1 MLRPKSATV
10 IASLTLA
17 ALLGAGLT
25 ACGGGG
31 GGGGGGG
38 NNGGGTD
45 TPAASP
51 ALTFNPATVRATI
64 NAGTSLTLN
73 VLATVNRPA
82 DFANATTVVASVTDS
97 AGVIQPSAQ
106 LIRDSDTQ
114 YHAILQS
121 APGLAAGTYTG
132 NFNVR
137 LCRDSGCASQFP
149 GSPMLLPYSFQV
161 VPAGQATF
169 TATPTVA
176 LAGTAHLGGAA
187 PAAIDVAIAGE
198 GRSWTVASGA
208 GWLKPARA
216 SGTGSGTLNVVF
228 DTTGLALGSYNTTL
242 TITASDGQVAS
253 LPASLTVL
261 PSGLTTGANGVTFT
275 AVNGAPIPT
284 QVVSIGTDDNSAAS
298 WSAVSNAPWLRLSP
312 TSGGTPST
320 TVLTVD
326 PTVGSLASASYNSS
340 ITLSA
345 PGLST
350 RALPV
355 ALNLVPATLTTSANS
370 LTLGGTY
377 GRDFSTSQTLTL
389 SLNTSTNS
397 WPWSLDGMPSWAS
410 ATVASGSIN
419 QGGTSTVI
427 TARPANAAVGTTSV
441 LVKAASRVNGDLAIA
456 PTLLTI
462 NKDQHKLIPSETA
475 VAFSASPSW
484 TRLTRTLTV
493 TDNFNNFTGMS
504 ASSSATWLVAGVNGN
519 KLVLTADPTPFGP
532 DTLNIATVTLTP
544 NDADAKAPEPIR
556 VALWKGTL
564 TPTANV
570 TLPLPYATVIADPIR
585 PYAYAHNGGAY
596 IDVYNLYSGQKVITI
611 TGLAASLGDM
621 VTSANGD
628 VLHVLNLSNHA
639 LTSIDL
645 NTFAVLSQLP
655 LTGVDKTTRLKI
667 IRPNGVEVLVLGDG
681 RAYLT
686 AGGVYQGTLPLTAG
700 VIAASGDGKLV
711 VQQQENTSAV
721 QVTSVS
727 VDYASL
733 GGGMLYPAR
742 IPAASHSGG
751 GALGQDIAVSADGTR
766 IYSAS
771 ATPKLCAIASPAD
784 LGVLG
789 YLAAG
794 DGTPNNVELGSDGRI
809 YCGAATRATV
819 SDVWVYDT
827 TGKLLNQFKLA
838 AGAKQLLPRQMAVS
852 GDGLLLIGI
861 TDDGATTIVPV
872 GP

>member
-1 MLRPKSATV
+1 MPRPKSAAA
-10 IASLTLA
+10 IASLLLATLVS
-17 ALLGAGLT
+17 AGLT

-38 NNGGGTD
+38 NGGTD

-51 ALTFNPATVRATI
+51 ALTFSPATVRATI

-73 VLATVNRPA
+73 VMASVNRPA
-82 DFANATTVVASVTDS
+82 DFANAATVVASVTDS

-121 APGLAAGTYTG
+121 APGLAAGTYSG

-176 LAGTAHLGGAA
+176 LAGTAHAGGAA
-187 PAAIDVAIAGE
+187 PAAIDVAIASE
-198 GRSWTVASGA
+198 GRSWTVAAGA

-216 SGTGSGTLNVVF
+216 SGTGSGTLNVGF
-228 DTTGLALGSYNTTL
+228 DATGLALGSYSTTL
-242 TITASDGQVAS
+242 TITASDGQSAS

-261 PSGLTTGANGVTFT
+261 PSGLTTGVNGITFT

-298 WSAVSNAPWLRLSP
+298 WSAISNAPWLRLSP
-312 TSGGTPST
+312 TSGATPAT

-377 GRDFSTSQTLTL
+377 GRDFSASQTLTL
-389 SLNTSTNS
+389 SLNTSTNA
-397 WPWSLDGMPSWAS
+397 WPWTLDGLPSWAS
-410 ATVASGSIN
+410 ASVAGGTIN
-419 QGGTSTVI
+419 QGGASTVI
-427 TARPANAAVGTTSV
+427 TARQANAAVGTSSV
-441 LVKAASRVNGDLAIA
+441 LVNATARVNGDVVTA

-462 NKDQHKLIPSETA
+462 KKDQHKLIPSETA

-493 TDNFNNFTGMS
+493 ADNFNNFTGMS
-504 ASSSATWLVAGVNGN
+504 ASSSANWLVAGVNGN

-532 DTLNIATVTLTP
+532 DTLNVATVTLTP
-544 NDADAKAPEPIR
+544 NDPDAKAPEPIR

-564 TPTANV
+564 TPTANI
-570 TLPLPYATVIADPIR
+570 TLPLPYTTVIADPLR

-596 IDVYNLYSGQKVITI
+596 IDIYNLYSGGKVATL
-611 TGLAASLGDM
+611 TGLPAKLGDM
-621 VTSANGD
+621 VISANGD
-628 VLHVLNLSNHA
+628 FLYVLDLGSRVL
-639 LTSIDL
+639 TTVDL
-645 NTFAVLSQLP
+645 NRQVVQGSMSV
-655 LTGVDKTTRLKI
+655 GVAAPTTRLKI
-667 IRPNGVEVLVLGDG
+667 IRPNGVEVLLLSDG
-681 RAYLT
+681 EAYLT
-686 AGGVYQGTLPLTAG
+686 GSGTRLAALPLTTG
-700 VIAASGDGKLV
+700 GIAASGDGKLV
-711 VQQQENTSAV
+711 VQQQENSNTV
-721 QVTSVS
+721 PVTSVS

-733 GGGMLYPAR
+733 GGGTLYLAK
-742 IPAASHSGG
+742 IPAASHAGG
-751 GALGQDIAVSADGTR
+751 GTLGQDIAVSADGTR

-794 DGTPNNVELGSDGRI
+794 DGTPNNIELGSDGRI
-809 YCGAATRATV
+809 YCGAAVRATV

-838 AGAKQLLPRQMAVS
+838 AGSKQLLPRQMAVS

>member
-1 MLRPKSATV
+1 MLRPKSAAA
-10 IASLTLA
+10 IASLMLTA
-17 ALLGAGLT
+17 VLGTAVT

-31 GGGGGGG
+31 SGGGGGG

-45 TPAASP
+45 VPAGSP

-73 VLATVNRPA
+73 VMAAVNRPA
-82 DFANATTVVASVTDS
+82 DFANATTIVASVTDS

-121 APGLAAGTYTG
+121 APGLAAGTYNG

-169 TATPTVA
+169 SATPTVT
-176 LAGTAHLGGAA
+176 LAGTVHLGGAA
-187 PAAIDVAIAGE
+187 PAAVDVAIAGE
-198 GRSWTVASGA
+198 GRGWTVAAGA
-208 GWLKPARA
+208 GWLKPSRA
-216 SGTGSGTLNVVF
+216 SGSGSGTLSVAF
-228 DTTGLALGSYNTTL
+228 DASGLALGSYSSTL
-242 TITASDGQVAS
+242 VITASDGQVVN

-261 PSGLTTGANGVTFT
+261 PAGLTTGANGVTFT

-312 TSGGTPST
+312 TSGGTPAT

-326 PTVGSLASASYNSS
+326 PTAGTLASASYNTS

-355 ALNLVPATLTTSANS
+355 ALNLVPATLTASANS

-377 GRDFSTSQTLTL
+377 GRDFGTSQTLTL
-389 SLNTSTNS
+389 SLNTSTNA
-397 WPWSLDGMPSWAS
+397 WPWTLDGMPSWAS
-410 ATVASGSIN
+410 ASVTGGNIN
-419 QGGTSTVI
+419 QGATSTVV
-427 TARPANAAVGTTSV
+427 TARPANAVVGTTSV
-441 LVKAASRVNGDLAIA
+441 LVSATARVNGDVVAA

-462 NKDQHKLIPSETA
+462 NKDQHKLLPSETA

-484 TRLTRTLTV
+484 TRLSRTLTV
-493 TDNFNNFTGMS
+493 ADNFNNFTGMS
-504 ASSSATWLVAGVNGN
+504 ATSSATWLVAGVNGN
-519 KLVLTADPTPFGP
+519 KLTLTADPTPLGA

-544 NDADAKAPEPIR
+544 NDPDAKAPEPIR

-564 TPTANV
+564 TPTANL
-570 TLPLPYATVIADPIR
+570 TLPLPYTTVIADPSR

-621 VTSANGD
+621 VTGANGD
-628 VLHVLNLSNHA
+628 FLYVLNLSNRT
-639 LTSIDL
+639 LTGIDL
-645 NTFAVLSQLP
+645 NTFAVVSQLP
-655 LTGVDKTTRLKI
+655 VAADKATRLKI
-667 IRPNGVEVLVLGDG
+667 IRPNGVEVLLLSDG
-681 RAYLT
+681 AAYLT
-686 AGGVYQGTLPLTAG
+686 SSGARLAALPLTAG
-700 VIAASGDGKLV
+700 GIAASGDGKLV
-711 VQQQENTSAV
+711 VQQGENSAAV
-721 QVTSVS
+721 PVTSVS

-733 GGGMLYPAR
+733 GGGMLYPAK
-742 IPAASHSGG
+742 IPAASHAGG
-751 GALGQDIAVSADGTR
+751 GGQGQDIAVSADGTR

-771 ATPKLCAIASPAD
+771 ATPKLCAIASPLD
-784 LGVLG
+784 LGLLG

-794 DGTPNNVELGSDGRI
+794 DGTPNNIELGSDGRI
-809 YCGAATRATV
+809 YCGAASRATV
-819 SDVWVYDT
+819 SDVWMYDT

-838 AGAKQLLPRQMAVS
+838 AGTRQLLPRQMALS